1 MGNRFET
8 YGDFSWCEL
17 LTRDVEGSKKFYRDV
32 LGWEMEEM
40 PMEGSSYTVIKAGG
54 QSVAG
59 IMTMP
64 PEVPQQVPSHWGS
77 YVTVDDVDAVAKKA
91 QGAGAT
97 IVVPPT
103 DIPKVGRFCTFQDP
117 QGAVLSV
124 IAYAKK
130 SE

>member
-17 LTRDVEGSKKFYRDV
+17 MTRDVDGSKKFYKQV

-40 PMEGSSYTVIKAGG
+40 PMEGGAYTIIKAGG
-54 QSVAG
+54 QGVAG
-59 IMTMP
+59 IMAMP
-64 PEVPQQVPSHWGS
+64 PKVPKEVPSHWAA
-77 YVTVDDVDAVAKKA
+77 YVTVDDADAVAKKA
-91 QGAGAT
+91 QDAGAT

-103 DIPKVGRFCTFQDP
+103 DVPKVGRFCTFQDP

-124 IAYAKK
+124 MAYFKK
-130 SE
+130 GE